1 MSPEEQDRHLRRW
14 QTSRL
19 AIQRTGFQA
28 MKRLCCALYFSAPET
43 YASIGYPG
51 PPYDLVRSVRGASR

>member
-1 MSPEEQDRHLRRW
+1 
-14 QTSRL
+14 
-19 AIQRTGFQA
+19 